1 LPLSVGREGLFIA
14 LLLLAGTLQAAD
26 CVVLLHGLARSD
38 GSMREL
44 AEELTQAGY
53 QTVNVDYPSTNFPVE
68 ELADRYIPMAIESCA
83 ADSTVH
89 FVTHSIG
96 GILVRYWL
104 ANNDHSRV
112 GRVVMLVPPNQGS
125 ELVDKLGGV
134 RGFYLLNGPAGLQLG
149 TDLASLPNT
158 LGPIPVETGVIAGSK
173 SFNPIYS
180 AIIPGDD
187 DGKVAV
193 ARTHLDGMTDFIVL
207 RHTHTWI
214 TGAPPAQYQVRYF
227 LEHGSFDHSVND

>member
-1 LPLSVGREGLFIA
+1 
-14 LLLLAGTLQAAD
+14 
-26 CVVLLHGLARSD
+26 VVLLHGLARSD

>member
-1 LPLSVGREGLFIA
+1 M
-14 LLLLAGTLQAAD
+14 
-26 CVVLLHGLARSD
+26 VLLHGLARSD

>member
-1 LPLSVGREGLFIA
+1 
-14 LLLLAGTLQAAD
+14 
-26 CVVLLHGLARSD
+26 
-38 GSMREL
+38 MREL

>member
-1 LPLSVGREGLFIA
+1 MSVRREGLFIA

-38 GSMREL
+38 GSMSEL
-44 AEELTQAGY
+44 AEDLAQAGY

-68 ELADRYIPMAIESCA
+68 ELADRYIPAAIEACA
-83 ADSTVH
+83 PDSTVH

-104 ANNDHSRV
+104 AHNDHSRV

-149 TDLASLPNT
+149 TDPASLPNT
-158 LGPIPVETGVIAGSK
+158 LGPIPVETGVVAGSK
-173 SFNPIYS
+173 SLNPIYS

-193 ARTHLDGMTDFIVL
+193 ARTRLDGMTDFIVL

>member
-1 LPLSVGREGLFIA
+1 M
-14 LLLLAGTLQAAD
+14 
-26 CVVLLHGLARSD
+26 VLLHGLARSD

-193 ARTHLDGMTDFIVL
+193 ARTRLDGMTDFIVL

>member
-1 LPLSVGREGLFIA
+1 M
-14 LLLLAGTLQAAD
+14 
-26 CVVLLHGLARSD
+26 VLLHGLARSD

-44 AEELTQAGY
+44 AEDLTQAGY